1 MRGVFSNHEIY
12 ERDETGWVRDTGEK
26 GNGLWVLFGEM
37 RFLLFLRG
45 RYRWGM
51 LRMILCFG
59 VLVGSVFGE
68 TYELGE
74 ESKRQE
80 GVLVGKVTRHDWKSE
95 VFEGTL
101 RQYYV
106 YVPAQYD
113 AAKPANVLVFQ
124 DGHAYVQED
133 GQIRATVVMD
143 NLIAKK
149 EMPVT
154 VGIFLNPGI
163 FTEKIEGKQG
173 WKTKKGSNRSVEYD
187 TLSSK
192 YAEFLEKEILPE
204 VGKDL
209 NLTKEAKG
217 RAICGMSSGG
227 ICAFTVAWERPDLFQ
242 KVISHIGS
250 FTNIRGGH
258 VYPALIRKEKKREM
272 RVFLQDGENDLDNQ
286 HGNWWLSNLQ
296 MEKALK
302 FRGYDYKFVGGEE
315 GHNGK
320 HGGVVFPETLRWIWR
335 E

>member
-1 MRGVFSNHEIY
+1 MLKVII
-12 ERDETGWVRDTGEK
+12 
-26 GNGLWVLFGEM
+26 
-37 RFLLFLRG
+37 LLAATT
-45 RYRWGM
+45 
-51 LRMILCFG
+51 
-59 VLVGSVFGE
+59 LVG
-68 TYELGE
+68 LGE
-74 ESKRQE
+74 ELKLGPDSKRQE
-80 GVLVGKVTRHDWKSE
+80 GVPAGKVTRHDWNSS

-113 AAKPANVLVFQ
+113 ASKPANVIVFQ

-143 NLIAKK
+143 NLIARK
-149 EMPVT
+149 EIPVT
-154 VGIFLNPGI
+154 VGIFLNPGL
-163 FTEKIEGKQG
+163 FAEKIEGRQG
-173 WKTKKGSNRSVEYD
+173 WKNKKGSNRSVEYD
-187 TLSSK
+187 TLSPK

-204 VGKDL
+204 VGKIL
-209 NLTKEAKG
+209 NLTKDPKK

-227 ICAFTVAWERPDLFQ
+227 ICAFTVAWERPDLFH

-258 VYPALIRKEKKREM
+258 VYPALIRKSEKREI
-272 RVFLQDGENDLDNQ
+272 RVFLEDGENDLDNQ

-302 FRGYDYKFVGGEE
+302 FKGYDYKFVGGKGE
-315 GHNGK
+315 HNGK
-320 HGGVVFPETLRWIWR
+320 HGGVIFPETLRWIWR